1 MGYGVDLGVFYIPA
15 INYTLIFMFS
25 YKSYTLSNSI
35 YHYSLFIKHDYM
47 AKQILIAGASGF
59 IGQYISR
66 KFREEGWKMKTIGRS
81 DELSWDDREG
91 ITAAL
96 NQSAVVINLAGKSVN
111 CRHTEA
117 NKKEILESRV
127 KTTAIMNECIRA
139 CSKPPELWLNASG
152 MSIYPRS
159 IENTYTEESDTDKE
173 GIFMAEV
180 AKQWEAA
187 LYRHELAQTRRVALR
202 TSIVLAK
209 EGGSLAE
216 LVKLCKLGLGGTAGS
231 GKQMMSWIHLEDY
244 FQALL
249 WIIGHKEIT
258 TPVNMCAP
266 NPVPNRYFM
275 KALRKALKVPIGLP
289 APAFAVKIGAKVIGT
304 EASLALDSYNV
315 VSKVLPQTG
324 YTFRFEL
331 LEQAFVN
338 FWPKD

>member
-1 MGYGVDLGVFYIPA
+1 
-15 INYTLIFMFS
+15 
-25 YKSYTLSNSI
+25 
-35 YHYSLFIKHDYM
+35 M

-59 IGQYISR
+59 IGQYISKR
-66 KFREEGWKMKTIGRS
+66 LKEEGWKVKTIGRS
-81 DELSWDDREG
+81 DELNWENKAG
-91 ITAAL
+91 IVAAL
-96 NQSAVVINLAGKSVN
+96 NGSAVVINLAGRSVN

-139 CSKPPELWLNASG
+139 SSQPPELWLNASG

-180 AKQWEAA
+180 AKQWEVA

-202 TSIVLAK
+202 TGIVLAK

-275 KALRKALKVPIGLP
+275 KALRKALQVPVGLS
-289 APAFAVKIGAKVIGT
+289 APAFAVKIGAKMIGT

-315 VSKVLPQTG
+315 VSKVLLQTG
-324 YTFRFEL
+324 FAFRFEL

-338 FWPKD
+338 FWPKK

>member
-1 MGYGVDLGVFYIPA
+1 
-15 INYTLIFMFS
+15 
-25 YKSYTLSNSI
+25 
-35 YHYSLFIKHDYM
+35 M

-59 IGQYISR
+59 IGQYISN
-66 KFREEGWKMKTIGRS
+66 KFREEGWKVKTIGRS
-81 DELSWDDREG
+81 DELNWDDKEG
-91 ITAAL
+91 ITTAL

-127 KTTAIMNECIRA
+127 KTTATMNECIRQ

-152 MSIYPRS
+152 MSIYPRT
-159 IENTYTEESDTDKE
+159 IEAVCTEESDTDKE
-173 GIFMAEV
+173 GVFMAEV

-187 LYRHELAQTRRVALR
+187 LYQHDLPKTRRVALR

-216 LVKLCKLGLGGTAGS
+216 LVKLSKLGLGGTVGS
-231 GKQMMSWIHLEDY
+231 GKQMMSWVHLEDY
-244 FQALL
+244 FQILL
-249 WIIGHKEIT
+249 WIISQKAIA

-266 NPVPNRYFM
+266 NPVTNKHFM
-275 KALRKALKVPIGLP
+275 KALRKALDVPVGLP
-289 APAFAVKIGAKVIGT
+289 APVFAVKIGAKVIGT

-324 YTFRFEL
+324 YEFRFSH

-338 FWPKD
+338 FWPKG

>member
-1 MGYGVDLGVFYIPA
+1 
-15 INYTLIFMFS
+15 
-25 YKSYTLSNSI
+25 
-35 YHYSLFIKHDYM
+35 M

-59 IGQYISR
+59 IGKYISN
-66 KFREEGWKMKTIGRS
+66 KFREEGWKVKTIGRS
-81 DELSWDDREG
+81 DELNWDDKEG
-91 ITAAL
+91 IIAAL
-96 NQSAVVINLAGKSVN
+96 DQSAVVINLAGKSVN

-127 KTTAIMNECIRA
+127 KTTATMNECIRQ

-152 MSIYPRS
+152 MSIYPRT
-159 IENTYTEESDTDKE
+159 IETVCTEESDTDKD
-173 GIFMAEV
+173 GVFMAEV
-180 AKQWEAA
+180 AKQWESA
-187 LYRHELAQTRRVALR
+187 LYQHDLPQTRRVALR

-216 LVKLCKLGLGGTAGS
+216 LVKLCKLGLGGTVGS

-244 FQALL
+244 FQVLL
-249 WIIGHKEIT
+249 WLITHKEIT
-258 TPVNMCAP
+258 APVNMSAP
-266 NPVPNRYFM
+266 NPVPNKHFM

-324 YTFRFEL
+324 YAFRFGT

-338 FWPKD
+338 FWAKG

>member
-1 MGYGVDLGVFYIPA
+1 
-15 INYTLIFMFS
+15 
-25 YKSYTLSNSI
+25 
-35 YHYSLFIKHDYM
+35 M

-59 IGQYISR
+59 IGKYISN
-66 KFREEGWKMKTIGRS
+66 KFREEGWKVKTIGRS
-81 DELSWDDREG
+81 DELNWDDKEG
-91 ITAAL
+91 IVAAL
-96 NQSAVVINLAGKSVN
+96 DQSAVVINLAGKSVN

-127 KTTAIMNECIRA
+127 KTTATMNECIRQ

-152 MSIYPRS
+152 MSIYPRT
-159 IENTYTEESDTDKE
+159 IETVCTEESDTDKD
-173 GIFMAEV
+173 GVFMAEV

-187 LYRHELAQTRRVALR
+187 LYQHDLPQTRRVALR

-216 LVKLCKLGLGGTAGS
+216 LVKLCKLGLGGTVGS
-231 GKQMMSWIHLEDY
+231 GKQMMSWVHLEDY
-244 FQALL
+244 FQVLL
-249 WIIGHKEIT
+249 WLITHKEIT

-266 NPVPNRYFM
+266 NPVSNKHFM

-324 YTFRFEL
+324 YAFRFDT

-338 FWPKD
+338 FWAKG

>member
-1 MGYGVDLGVFYIPA
+1 
-15 INYTLIFMFS
+15 
-25 YKSYTLSNSI
+25 
-35 YHYSLFIKHDYM
+35 M
-47 AKQILIAGASGF
+47 AKPILIAGASGF
-59 IGQYISR
+59 IGQYISNQF
-66 KFREEGWKMKTIGRS
+66 KEEGWKVKTIGRS
-81 DELSWDDREG
+81 DELSWDDKEG
-91 ITAAL
+91 IIAAL

-127 KTTAIMNECIRA
+127 KTTATMNECIRQ

-152 MSIYPRS
+152 MSIYPRTV
-159 IENTYTEESDTDKE
+159 EAVCTEESDTDKD

-187 LYRHELAQTRRVALR
+187 LYQHDLPQTRRVALR
-202 TSIVLAK
+202 TSVVLAK

-216 LVKLCKLGLGGTAGS
+216 LVKLCKLGLGGTVGS

-244 FQALL
+244 FQVLL
-249 WIIGHKEIT
+249 WIITHKEIT
-258 TPVNMCAP
+258 TPLNMSAP
-266 NPVPNRYFM
+266 NPVPNKHFM
-275 KALRKALKVPIGLP
+275 KALRKALGVPIGLP
-289 APAFAVKIGAKVIGT
+289 APAFAVKIGAQVIGT

-324 YTFRFEL
+324 YAFKFEL

-338 FWPKD
+338 FWPKG

>member
-1 MGYGVDLGVFYIPA
+1 
-15 INYTLIFMFS
+15 
-25 YKSYTLSNSI
+25 
-35 YHYSLFIKHDYM
+35 M

-59 IGQYISR
+59 IGKYISNR
-66 KFREEGWKMKTIGRS
+66 FREEGWQVQTIGRS
-81 DELSWDDREG
+81 DKLNWDDKAG

-96 NQSAVVINLAGKSVN
+96 NKSSVVINLAGKSVN

-127 KTTAIMNECIRA
+127 KTTATINECIRE

-152 MSIYPRS
+152 MSIYPRTV
-159 IENTYTEESDTDKE
+159 EEVCTEESHTDKD

-180 AKQWEAA
+180 AKRWEAA
-187 LYRHELAQTRRVALR
+187 LYEGELSQTRRVALR

-216 LVKLCKLGLGGTAGS
+216 LVRLSKLGLGGTVAS

-244 FQALL
+244 FQVLL
-249 WIIGHKEIT
+249 WIIAHQEIT
-258 TPVNMCAP
+258 TPVNMSAP
-266 NPVPNRYFM
+266 NPVPNRHFM
-275 KALRKALKVPIGLP
+275 KALRNALKVPIGLP
-289 APAFAVKIGAKVIGT
+289 APAFAVKIGAQVIGT
-304 EASLALDSYNV
+304 EASLALDSYHV

-324 YTFRFEL
+324 YSFKFEL

-338 FWPKD
+338 FWPKE

>member
-1 MGYGVDLGVFYIPA
+1 ME
-15 INYTLIFMFS
+15 
-25 YKSYTLSNSI
+25 
-35 YHYSLFIKHDYM
+35 
-47 AKQILIAGASGF
+47 KQILIAGASGF

-66 KFREEGWKMKTIGRS
+66 KFREEGWSVKTIGRS
-81 DELSWDDREG
+81 DELNWDDRES

-159 IENTYTEESDTDKE
+159 IENVYTEESDTDKD
-173 GIFMAEV
+173 GVFMAEV

-187 LYRHELAQTRRVALR
+187 LYRHELPQTRRVALR

-216 LVKLCKLGLGGTAGS
+216 LVKLCKLGLGGTVGS

-244 FQALL
+244 FQVLL
-249 WIIGHKEIT
+249 WIISHKEIT
-258 TPVNMCAP
+258 APVNMCAP
-266 NPVPNRYFM
+266 CPVFNAYFM
-275 KALRKALKVPIGLP
+275 KALRKALKVPFGLP
-289 APAFAVKIGAKVIGT
+289 APAFAVKIGAQIIGT

-338 FWPKD
+338 FWPKG